1 MIKIITTSGK
11 EYTASNLDFNE
22 SIRGV
27 IKEYFD
33 YIQTDCGKYVFINHI
48 ESIEQVEWKKKY
60 Q

>member
-22 SIRGV
+22 SMRGV

-48 ESIEQVEWKKKY
+48 ESIEKVD
-60 Q
+60 